1 MTGGKGVLPIRQ
13 YPLPAYG
20 IPSPSSSKARLSIIP
35 HLQAASPL
43 RRRLSAFAAQGNT
56 NNMKLNRHPDILTSI
71 SIIRTHPETDPRS
84 AISSMALFT
93 VNRRSRLDVAYELE
107 HHFFDPD
114 DDAYDILK
122 GAASCIAAGAT
133 VLIRQAHQA
142 PANIAGTPTD
152 AVFLARVLETNTI
165 IAFDADEHELAEAGM
180 LIGLDMPGR
189 GSTPLRWRRR
199 APLHAQAMWVIY
211 AASFCSAKE
220 QRALFSAHLAWCALQ
235 RARICV

>member
-1 MTGGKGVLPIRQ
+1 
-13 YPLPAYG
+13 
-20 IPSPSSSKARLSIIP
+20 
-35 HLQAASPL
+35 
-43 RRRLSAFAAQGNT
+43 
-56 NNMKLNRHPDILTSI
+56 MKLKRHPDILTSI

-93 VNRRSRLDVAYELE
+93 VYRRSRLDVAYELE

-114 DDAYDILK
+114 DDAHDILK
-122 GAASCIAAGAT
+122 GAANCIAAGAT

-142 PANIAGTPTD
+142 PANIADTPTD
-152 AVFLARVLETNTI
+152 AVFFSRALGTNTV
-165 IAFDADEHELAEAGM
+165 IAFEADEHELAEAGM

-189 GSTPLRWRRR
+189 GSTPLHWRRR

-211 AASFCSAKE
+211 AASFCSRKE

-235 RARICV
+235 RARLGVGAG

>member
-1 MTGGKGVLPIRQ
+1 
-13 YPLPAYG
+13 
-20 IPSPSSSKARLSIIP
+20 
-35 HLQAASPL
+35 
-43 RRRLSAFAAQGNT
+43 
-56 NNMKLNRHPDILTSI
+56 MKPKPHPDTLISL

-84 AISSMALFT
+84 AISSLALFT
-93 VNRRSRLDVAYELE
+93 VHRRSRLDVAFALE
-107 HHFFDPD
+107 HHFFDPE
-114 DDAYDILK
+114 DDAADILE
-122 GAASCIAAGAT
+122 GAARSIPADAT
-133 VLIRQAHQA
+133 VLMRQARQA
-142 PANIAGTPTD
+142 SANIAGPPTD
-152 AVFLARVLETNTI
+152 AVFLARALETNSV

-235 RARICV
+235 RARHGVGAG